1 MCEGTGAIRPSILLS
16 DEVEAHLKYI
26 LNEQNEKVVQ
36 LHMHPFLAAYFTNGY
51 PSKRVRWWLK
61 YKRWVKVVPEN
72 NYHMGEYHFFN
83 AAGEQISI

>member
-1 MCEGTGAIRPSILLS
+1 
-16 DEVEAHLKYI
+16 
-26 LNEQNEKVVQ
+26 
-36 LHMHPFLAAYFTNGY
+36 MHPFLASYFTNGLL
-51 PSKRVRWWLK
+51 SKRFNWWLS